1 MNPQLLDKPAH
12 QPTEEK
18 LVTLYG
24 ISWEKFKAIE
34 AQLEDN
40 RDVRMSYLSGM
51 LEIMSPI
58 GEEHEYIKRTL
69 GLLLEAYMKEQGIR
83 FYALGGFTLEAPG
96 YASGTPDDSYSI
108 GSKKEVPDI
117 VIEIIIT
124 SGTINRRELYK
135 PKKVPEIWFWKSKQL
150 RVFCLKGGEY
160 EEVSR
165 STFFPDL
172 DLALLRRYIGYP
184 DQYDAVQEFQS
195 VIRGDRAEG
204 NR

>member
-1 MNPQLLDKPAH
+1 MNPQLLDKPAR

-18 LVTLYG
+18 WVTLYG
-24 ISWEKFKAIE
+24 ISWDKFKAIE
-34 AQLEDN
+34 TQLEGN
-40 RDVRMSYLSGM
+40 RDVRLSYLSEV

-69 GLLLEAYMKEQGIR
+69 GLLLEAYMREKGIR

-108 GSKKEVPDI
+108 GTKQDVPDI
-117 VIEIIIT
+117 VIEVIVT
-124 SGTINRRELYK
+124 SGTINRRELFK
-135 PKKVPEIWFWKSKQL
+135 PMKIPEIWFWKSNQL
-150 RVFCLKGGEY
+150 RVFHLKDGDY

-172 DLALLRRYIGYP
+172 DLALLLRYVGHP

-195 VIRGDRAEG
+195 VIRGEG
-204 NR
+204 VERDV

>member
-40 RDVRMSYLSGM
+40 RDVRLFYLSGV
-51 LEIMSPI
+51 LEIRSSI
-58 GEEHEYIKRTL
+58 CEERGYIKSTL
-69 GLLLEAYMKEQGIR
+69 DLLLEAYMREKGIR
-83 FYALGGFTLEAPG
+83 FYGRGGFTLEAPG
-96 YASGTPDDSYSI
+96 YASSTPDDSYSI
-108 GSKKEVPDI
+108 GSKKEIPDI
-117 VIEIIIT
+117 VIEIIVT

-135 PKKVPEIWFWKSKQL
+135 PKKVPEVWFWKSNQL
-150 RVFCLKGGEY
+150 RVFCLKEGEY

-172 DLALLRRYIGYP
+172 DLALLRRYIEYP

-195 VIRGDRAEG
+195 VIRGDRTEG
-204 NR
+204 NV

>member
-40 RDVRMSYLSGM
+40 RDVKLSYLSGV
-51 LEIMSPI
+51 LEIMSPV

-69 GLLLEAYMKEQGIR
+69 GLLLEAYMKEKGIR

-124 SGTINRRELYK
+124 SGTLNRRELYK
-135 PKKVPEIWFWKSKQL
+135 PKKVPEIWFWKSNHL
-150 RVFCLKGGEY
+150 RVFCLKEGEY

-165 STFFPDL
+165 STVFPDL

-184 DQYDAVQEFQS
+184 DQYDAVQEFQAL
-195 VIRGDRAEG
+195 IRGDRSEE
-204 NR
+204 NL

>member
-18 LVTLYG
+18 QVTLYG

-40 RDVRMSYLSGM
+40 RDVKLSYLSGV
-51 LEIMSPI
+51 LEIMSPV

-69 GLLLEAYMKEQGIR
+69 ELLLEAYMKEQGIR

-124 SGTINRRELYK
+124 SGTLNRRELYK
-135 PKKVPEIWFWKSKQL
+135 PKKVPEIWFWKSNQL
-150 RVFCLKGGEY
+150 RVFCFKEEEY

-172 DLALLRRYIGYP
+172 DLALLQRYIGYP

-195 VIRGDRAEG
+195 VIGGDRTQ
-204 NR
+204 

>member
-18 LVTLYG
+18 VVALYG

-40 RDVRMSYLSGM
+40 RDVRLSYLSGI
-51 LEIMSPI
+51 LEIKSPI
-58 GEEHEYIKRTL
+58 CEERGYIKSTH
-69 GLLLEAYMKEQGIR
+69 GLLLEAYMREKGIR

-96 YASGTPDDSYSI
+96 YASGTPDESYSI

-135 PKKVPEIWFWKSKQL
+135 PKKVPEIWFWKSNQL
-150 RVFCLKGGEY
+150 RVFHLNEGEY
-160 EEVSR
+160 EEVSQ

-172 DLALLRRYIGYP
+172 DLTLLLRYIGHP
-184 DQYDAVQEFQS
+184 DQYDAVLEFQS
-195 VIRGDRAEG
+195 VIQSNCAEG
-204 NR
+204 NV

>member
-18 LVTLYG
+18 RVTLYG
-24 ISWEKFKAIE
+24 ISWKKFKAIE

-40 RDVRMSYLSGM
+40 RDVRLFYLSGV

-69 GLLLEAYMKEQGIR
+69 GLLLEAYMREKGIR

-108 GSKKEVPDI
+108 GTKKDVPDI
-117 VIEIIIT
+117 VIEVIVT
-124 SGTINRRELYK
+124 SGTINRRELFK
-135 PKKVPEIWFWKSKQL
+135 PMKVPEIWFWKSNQL
-150 RVFCLKGGEY
+150 RVFHLKEGDY

-165 STFFPDL
+165 SPFFPDL
-172 DLALLRRYIGYP
+172 DLALLLRYVGHP
-184 DQYDAVQEFQS
+184 DQYDAVQEFLS
-195 VIRGDRAEG
+195 VIRGEG
-204 NR
+204 G

>member
-40 RDVRMSYLSGM
+40 RDVKLSYLSGV
-51 LEIMSPI
+51 LEIMSPV

-69 GLLLEAYMKEQGIR
+69 GLLLEAYMKEKGIR

-124 SGTINRRELYK
+124 SGTLNRRELYK
-135 PKKVPEIWFWKSKQL
+135 PKKVPEIWFWKSNQL
-150 RVFCLKGGEY
+150 RVFCLKEGEY
-160 EEVSR
+160 EEISR

-184 DQYDAVQEFQS
+184 DQYDAVQEFQA
-195 VIRGDRAEG
+195 VIRGDRSEE
-204 NR
+204 NS